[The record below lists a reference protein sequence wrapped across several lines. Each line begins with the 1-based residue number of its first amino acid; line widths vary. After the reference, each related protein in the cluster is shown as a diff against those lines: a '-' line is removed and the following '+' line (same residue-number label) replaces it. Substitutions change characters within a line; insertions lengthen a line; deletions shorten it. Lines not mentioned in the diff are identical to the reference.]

1 VVAAVLCVHSHLVV
15 VGADRRAETVLL
27 VASAGHGQE
36 VDDEA
41 PDVEDVAERDD
52 PLEDGG
58 FVDTAVATFQHT
70 KGDGEAALKE
80 DESKL
85 DPEADGEDAVFF
97 PVNTETLVFGAD
109 EDG

>member
-1 VVAAVLCVHSHLVV
+1 MVATVLCVHGHLVV
-15 VGADRRAETVLL
+15 ASADGRAETVLL

-52 PLEDGG
+52 PLEDGSL
-58 FVDTAVATFQHT
+58 VDTAVAAFQYT
-70 KGDGEAALKE
+70 KCDGEAALQE
-80 DESKL
+80 DESEL
-85 DPEADGEDAVFF
+85 DPEADGKDAVFF
-97 PVNTETLVFGAD
+97 PVDTETLVFGAD